1 MQLTVDIDIDD
12 ILDEYDVSDLLNALK
27 SRRSRGREEWTAKDV
42 AQSIDTLS
50 ELTLNNLVYYLSD
63 EMAKTLF
70 EAIKFYHRD
79 LV

>member
-12 ILDEYDVSDLLNALK
+12 ILDEYNVSDLLNTLK

-42 AQSIDTLS
+42 AQSIDALS

-63 EMAKTLF
+63 ETAKTLF

>member
-42 AQSIDTLS
+42 AQSIDALS

-63 EMAKTLF
+63 ETAKT
-70 EAIKFYHRD
+70 RD
-79 LV
+79 ERWLV

>member
-42 AQSIDTLS
+42 AQSIDALS

-63 EMAKTLF
+63 ETAKTLF
-70 EAIKFYHRD
+70 EAIKFYRKD
-79 LV
+79 LA

>member
-42 AQSIDTLS
+42 AQSIDALS

-63 EMAKTLF
+63 ETAKTLF
-70 EAIKFYHRD
+70 EAIKIYHRD

>member
-1 MQLTVDIDIDD
+1 MQLTVDIDD

-42 AQSIDTLS
+42 ARSIDALS

-63 EMAKTLF
+63 ETAKTLF

>member
-42 AQSIDTLS
+42 AQSIDALS

-63 EMAKTLF
+63 ETAKLF
-70 EAIKFYHRD
+70 LRLLNFITGI
-79 LV
+79 